1 MINKL
6 KILILKDYHMNVL
19 VVKMVMM
26 DNNKIFKNKVVVQ
39 MHIY

>member
-1 MINKL
+1 
-6 KILILKDYHMNVL
+6 MNVL

-26 DNNKIFKNKVVVQ
+26 DNNNKIFKNKVVVQ